1 MKILIDT
8 KGGDY
13 SPIELVEGAILAS
26 KKNKTT
32 DFVLFGDKQKIEEIL
47 THAKVD
53 MSRFEVVDSP
63 DEIENT
69 ESPTMAIKT
78 KKQSS
83 IWRAKN

>member
-32 DFVLFGDKQKIEEIL
+32 DFVLFGDKKKIEEIF
-47 THAKVD
+47 TY
-53 MSRFEVVDSP
+53 
-63 DEIENT
+63 IYT
-69 ESPTMAIKT
+69 
-78 KKQSS
+78 
-83 IWRAKN
+83 

>member
-13 SPIELVEGAILAS
+13 SPIELVEVAILAS

-53 MSRFEVVDSP
+53 MSRF
-63 DEIENT
+63 
-69 ESPTMAIKT
+69 
-78 KKQSS
+78 
-83 IWRAKN
+83 